1 MKQANTPIT
10 PITPITAMKT
20 LLLAIT
26 ITTSLLSVGLAQSPH
41 LGKLTIDTQVPLIM
55 DGKPIGSITL
65 KASAEI
71 PIAQFPPDKQEPSP
85 TPSLVTKVTA
95 PAPASHKDSTNKDST
110 NTFEI
115 SKESSMPIIAFL
127 AVLVV
132 VVAMSIAGSR
142 F

>member
-1 MKQANTPIT
+1 
-10 PITPITAMKT
+10 MKT

-85 TPSLVTKVTA
+85 TPTPSPTPSPTPTPSLVTNVTA
-95 PAPASHKDSTNKDST
+95 PAPASHKNSTNKDST